1 VSKLE
6 RQLDDV
12 FGEERVEILWPS
24 DEEVDVEL
32 LRLQLISEIDAH
44 AQRIPLDLRG
54 VRGAPEQLVDLLLEM
69 QRYATSQSKV
79 ISISASLPAMQE
91 ALNPRRRRKA
101 GRPQEAIDEQGAR
114 NASEVAKTAI
124 RSRGGDNPQT
134 LLAVQAD
141 EKAETRVRSRTTP
154 RLRSDRNLALLAS
167 ILGLF
172 AAAVLTYRFF
182 TDETKPVIVPTK
194 SFESESETRTAE
206 RVISDVRAPSD

>member
-1 VSKLE
+1 
-6 RQLDDV
+6 
-12 FGEERVEILWPS
+12 
-24 DEEVDVEL
+24 
-32 LRLQLISEIDAH
+32 
-44 AQRIPLDLRG
+44 
-54 VRGAPEQLVDLLLEM
+54 
-69 QRYATSQSKV
+69 
-79 ISISASLPAMQE
+79 MQE

-172 AAAVLTYRFF
+172 AAGLLTYWFF
-182 TDETKPVIVPTK
+182 TSEDPVIYDSAK
-194 SFESESETRTAE
+194 MFEESVEETAGDERTASE
-206 RVISDVRAPSD
+206 E

>member
-6 RQLDDV
+6 RQLDDF

-44 AQRIPLDLRG
+44 TQRIPLDLRG

-69 QRYATSQSKV
+69 QRYAMSQSKV
-79 ISISASLPAMQE
+79 VSISASLPPMQE

-101 GRPQEAIDEQGAR
+101 GRPDEAIDEQGTR
-114 NASEVAKTAI
+114 DASEVAKNAI
-124 RSRGGDNPQT
+124 RSRGGDDPQT

-141 EKAETRVRSRTTP
+141 EKAERRVRSRTTSHA
-154 RLRSDRNLALLAS
+154 RLDRNVAILAS

-172 AAAVLTYRFF
+172 TAGLVVYWFYTY
-182 TDETKPVIVPTK
+182 ETKPLIYQNIKT
-194 SFESESETRTAE
+194 FENEPETPG
-206 RVISDVRAPSD
+206 DNN